1 MAATAEDRS
10 RLSDEDL
17 EELLALIE
25 DADSVELKATVP
37 ESEQRS
43 AVSALAMDPLESQI
57 ARSSSSTR
65 RIWP

>member
-43 AVSALAMDPLESQI
+43 AVSALAMDPLES
-57 ARSSSSTR
+57 
-65 RIWP
+65 